1 MEEQSSNKKIITTF
15 GLVTMII
22 TAIFGFG
29 NVSNA
34 YLQMGYGSI
43 IWYALA
49 GICFFFPCG
58 LMMAEYGSTFKEAK
72 GGIYSWLAGSV
83 GERVAFV
90 GTFVW
95 LASWIVW
102 MVSTASRIWIT
113 LSALIFGKDTT
124 QQWHAFGLDSTQF
137 IGVLGILM
145 ILTITYL
152 SSRGVK
158 SIAKVGSIGGIFT
171 IIVNVIFVIVSV
183 IVLIAKKGVLAQP
196 IHGASTFIT
205 SPNPQFQTP
214 IAIISFVVYAI
225 FAYGGMESLGSV
237 TDSMKNP
244 AKTFPK
250 GLIIASIFTI
260 GTYVLM
266 IFMLGWSINYQQDLT
281 KSSVNLGNVTYVVFN
296 YLGIALGNALGWS
309 HAAALTCGVVMT
321 RIVALAQTLGFL
333 GALFI
338 LLYSP
343 IKAFILGSNPNLWP
357 KKLTKL
363 NKANMPANAMWL
375 QAIVVCV
382 IIFLVAFGGSA
393 AQKFYLI
400 LTDMANV
407 SATFPYIFLIGAFPF
422 FKAKKDLDRPFV
434 AFKNR
439 FWTNVLVVFVELIL
453 IIGILFTFIQP
464 LTEKDYQTAFWTLAG
479 PIFFAIVALVFYQI
493 AVKKGRVAK

>member
-1 MEEQSSNKKIITTF
+1 MITTF

-58 LMMAEYGSTFKEAK
+58 LMMAEYGSAFKDAK
-72 GGIYSWLAGSV
+72 GGIYSWLAGSI
-83 GERVAFV
+83 GERMAFI

-113 LSALIFGKDTT
+113 FSALIFGKDTT
-124 QQWHAFGLDSTQF
+124 QQWHFWGMTSTEV
-137 IGVLGILM
+137 IGVLGI
-145 ILTITYL
+145 IFIY
-152 SSRGVK
+152 V
-158 SIAKVGSIGGIFT
+158 IAAI
-171 IIVNVIFVIVSV
+171 
-183 IVLIAKKGVLAQP
+183 IVLIINKGVLAQ
-196 IHGASTFIT
+196 HFDGAQSLIL

-244 AKTFPK
+244 EKTFPR

-260 GTYVLM
+260 GAYVIMILMAGWFANYKHDFEVSTTNLGNATYVLFN
-266 IFMLGWSINYQQDLT
+266 ILGV
-281 KSSVNLGNVTYVVFN
+281 KLGA
-296 YLGIALGNALGWS
+296 ALGFS
-309 HAAALTCGVVMT
+309 HAVALEWGAAMT
-321 RIVALAQTLGFL
+321 RIVAFSQALGFL
-333 GALFI
+333 GALFV
-338 LLYSP
+338 LMYSP
-343 IKAFILGSNPNLWP
+343 IKAFILGSNPDLWP

-363 NKANMPANAMWL
+363 NKAGMPANAMWL
-375 QAIVVCV
+375 QVTVVSI

-393 AQKFYLI
+393 AQRFYTI

-407 SATFPYIFLIGAFPF
+407 STCFPYLFLVGAFPF
-422 FKAKKDLDRPFV
+422 FKKRTDIERPFV
-434 AFKNR
+434 VFKNKAL
-439 FWTNVLVVFVELIL
+439 TNTIVCFVEIIL
-453 IIGILFTFIQP
+453 IVGILFTFIQP
-464 LTEKDYQTAFWTLAG
+464 MLDKDWETAFWTIAG
-479 PIFFAIVALVFYQI
+479 PVFFAAVALIFYQI
-493 AVKKGRVAK
+493 SAKKHHVKNVIK

>member
-1 MEEQSSNKKIITTF
+1 MDEQSSNKKMITTF

-58 LMMAEYGSTFKEAK
+58 LMMAEYGSTFKDAK

-83 GERVAFV
+83 GERIAFV

-113 LSALIFGKDTT
+113 FSALLFGKDTT
-124 QQWHAFGLDSTQF
+124 QQWHAFGLTSTQL
-137 IGVLGILM
+137 IGVLGILL
-145 ILTITYL
+145 ILGTTWC
-152 SSRGVK
+152 SSRGMTA
-158 SIAKVGSIGGIFT
+158 IAKVGSLGGIFT
-171 IIVNVIFVIVSV
+171 IVVNIIFVIVSI
-183 IVLIAKKGVLAQP
+183 IVLVADKGILKQP

-244 AKTFPK
+244 EKTFPR

-266 IFMLGWSINYQQDLT
+266 IFMLGWSVNYQQTLT

-296 YLGIALGNALGWS
+296 QLGVTMGDALGWS
-309 HAAALTCGVVMT
+309 HGAALTFGLIMT
-321 RIVALAQTLGFL
+321 RIVAFAQTLGFL

-343 IKAFILGSNPNLWP
+343 IKAFILGSNPDLWP

-363 NKANMPANAMWL
+363 NKAGMPANAMWL
-375 QAIVVCV
+375 QAIIVS
-382 IIFLVAFGGSA
+382 IIVFLVAFGGNA
-393 AQKFYLI
+393 AQQFYLI

-407 SATFPYIFLIGAFPF
+407 STCFPYIFLIGAFPF
-422 FKAKKDLDRPFV
+422 FKAKKNLDRPFV
-434 AFKNR
+434 VFKNR
-439 FWTNVLVVFVELIL
+439 FWTDVLVCFVELIL
-453 IIGILFTFIQP
+453 IVGIVFTFVQP
-464 LTEKDYQTAFWTLAG
+464 LLQKDYQTAFWTLAG

-493 AVKKGRVAK
+493 SAKRHHVEE

>member
-1 MEEQSSNKKIITTF
+1 MDEQSSNKKMITTF

-58 LMMAEYGSTFKEAK
+58 LMMAEYGSAFKDAK
-72 GGIYSWLAGSV
+72 GGIYSWLAGSI
-83 GERVAFV
+83 GERMAFI

-113 LSALIFGKDTT
+113 FSALIFGKDTT
-124 QQWHAFGLDSTQF
+124 QQWHFWGMTA
-137 IGVLGILM
+137 
-145 ILTITYL
+145 
-152 SSRGVK
+152 
-158 SIAKVGSIGGIFT
+158 IAKVGSLGGIFT
-171 IIVNVIFVIVSV
+171 VVVNIIYVIAAI
-183 IVLIAKKGVLAQP
+183 IVLIINKGVLAQ
-196 IHGASTFIT
+196 HFDGAQSLIM

-244 AKTFPK
+244 EKTFPR
-250 GLIIASIFTI
+250 GLIIASVFTI
-260 GTYVLM
+260 GAYVIMILMAGWFANYKHDFAVSTTNLGNATYVLFN
-266 IFMLGWSINYQQDLT
+266 ILGV
-281 KSSVNLGNVTYVVFN
+281 KLGT
-296 YLGIALGNALGWS
+296 ALGFS
-309 HAAALTCGVVMT
+309 HAVALEWGAAMT
-321 RIVALAQTLGFL
+321 RIVAFSQALGFL
-333 GALFI
+333 GALFV
-338 LLYSP
+338 LMYSP
-343 IKAFILGSNPNLWP
+343 IKAFILGSNPDLWP

-363 NKANMPANAMWL
+363 NKAGMPANAMWL
-375 QAIVVCV
+375 QVTVVSI

-393 AQKFYLI
+393 AQRFYTI

-407 SATFPYIFLIGAFPF
+407 STCFPYLFLVGAFPF
-422 FKAKKDLDRPFV
+422 FKKRTDIERPFV
-434 AFKNR
+434 VFKNKAL
-439 FWTNVLVVFVELIL
+439 TNTIVCFVEIIL
-453 IIGILFTFIQP
+453 IVGILFTFIQP
-464 LTEKDYQTAFWTLAG
+464 MLDKDWETAFWTIAG
-479 PIFFAIVALVFYQI
+479 PVFFAAVALIFYQI
-493 AVKKGRVAK
+493 SAKKHHVKNVIK

>member
-83 GERVAFV
+83 GEQVAFV

-244 AKTFPK
+244 EKTFPK

-260 GTYVLM
+260 GTYV
-266 IFMLGWSINYQQDLT
+266 
-281 KSSVNLGNVTYVVFN
+281 VFN
-296 YLGIALGNALGWS
+296 YLGIALGNSLGWS
-309 HAAALTCGVVMT
+309 HAAALTSGLVMT

-338 LLYSP
+338 LMYSP

-422 FKAKKDLDRPFV
+422 FKAKQNLVRPFV